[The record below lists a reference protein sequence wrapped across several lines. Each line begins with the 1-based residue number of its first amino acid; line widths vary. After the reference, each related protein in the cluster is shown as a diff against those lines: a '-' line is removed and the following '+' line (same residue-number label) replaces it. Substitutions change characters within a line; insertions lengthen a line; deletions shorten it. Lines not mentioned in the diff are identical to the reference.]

1 MSIKGWMSKMWC
13 IYIMKYYSTM
23 KRNGVLIPATVRM
36 NPEKV
41 MLNARPDTKGFMSH
55 DSMCM
60 KHPQQANLQRKE
72 TCGSKGQAGRGGECG
87 VTA

>member
-1 MSIKGWMSKMWC
+1 
-13 IYIMKYYSTM
+13 MKYNTTI
-23 KRNGVLIPATVRM
+23 KRNGVLIPATIRM

-41 MLNARPDTKGFMSH
+41 MPNARPDTKGFTSH

-60 KHPQQANLQRKE
+60 KHPRQANPQRKE
-72 TCGSKGQAGRGGECG
+72 ACGSNGQAGRGGECR